1 MPNGAMPMPARTL
14 LQKLSVAEAPA
25 WASYLPA
32 GMQEQFS
39 KKPHVSHEPHE
50 HPPAQKKPV
59 AGEIWEMSQ
68 DPKGCRELQQ
78 AMERNRNSELLESV
92 GHELVGHVAESI
104 RCPYANHVLQL
115 YITMARSEKLQFVLD
130 ELLSCPGG
138 VEFAA
143 KHKFGCRVVQR
154 LMEHLPPAQA
164 EELAEAI
171 LGAILDLGRHPYGN
185 YVLQNLL
192 EHGTSDQKKRLALGI
207 QHAIAPMCQDH
218 FGSAVVS
225 TALCKLASEDMLQ
238 LSRSILHAPGLLVFL
253 AHSRHGHTTVRH
265 ILCGVEGAE
274 LSLAQELLEAEV
286 ASLQASR
293 YGRAVVGWLQDS
305 RSFNLRNGSR

>member
-32 GMQEQFS
+32 GMQEQLS
-39 KKPHVSHEPHE
+39 KKPDE
-50 HPPAQKKPV
+50 HPPAQKKPM
-59 AGEIWEMSQ
+59 AGLIWEMSQ
-68 DPKGCRELQQ
+68 DSKGCRELQQ
-78 AMERNRNSELLESV
+78 AMERHPNSELLESV
-92 GHELVGHVAESI
+92 GNELVGHVAESM

-115 YITMARSEKLQFVLD
+115 YITMARPEKLEFVLH
-130 ELLSCPGG
+130 ELLSSPGG

-143 KHKFGCRVVQR
+143 RHKFGCRIVQR
-154 LMEHLPPAQA
+154 LMEHLLPAQEHLLTAQA
-164 EELAEAI
+164 EELFEAI
-171 LGAILDLGRHPYGN
+171 LGATLDLGRHPYGN
-185 YVLQNLL
+185 YVVQNLL

-207 QHAIAPMCQDH
+207 QRSIAPMCQDH

-225 TALCKLASEDMLQ
+225 AALCKLANEDKLQ
-238 LSRSILHAPGLLVFL
+238 LTHSILHAPGLLVFL

-274 LSLAQELLEAEV
+274 LSLAQELLQAEV

-293 YGRAVVGWLQDS
+293 YGRAVVGWLQES
-305 RSFNLRNGSR
+305 RS